1 MTMTIKKGIAPRFEL
16 ERVGVSRSKCL
27 FEHVQNLNFD
37 LLELTLT
44 LKPVIITFFSFE
56 IKIREYFYPR

>member
-1 MTMTIKKGIAPRFEL
+1 MTIKKGIAPRFEL

-44 LKPVIITFFSFE
+44 SKPAITS
-56 IKIREYFYPR
+56 IYSL